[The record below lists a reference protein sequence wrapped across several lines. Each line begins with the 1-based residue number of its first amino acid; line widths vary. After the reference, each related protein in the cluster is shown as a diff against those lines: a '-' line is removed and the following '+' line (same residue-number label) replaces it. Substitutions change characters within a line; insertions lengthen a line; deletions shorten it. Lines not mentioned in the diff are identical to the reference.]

1 MINEYN
7 FKTKFIKIWVQRKP
21 AQVYES
27 QSLDFDK
34 FLVKVGIAQMGI
46 FSNQAEFDEIDQ
58 LCSVSSFFPTTRHL
72 SLNTI

>member
-7 FKTKFIKIWVQRKP
+7 FNTKFIKIWVPRKP

-34 FLVKVGIAQMGI
+34 FLVEVGIAQMGI
-46 FSNQAEFDEIDQ
+46 FSNQAEFDVIYQ

-72 SLNTI
+72 GLNTI